1 MQVRF
6 LPRTPE
12 KTSMRILH
20 FSDIHFWRLFPGWD
34 FYYPKRFLGLSN
46 LLLSRRRHFPKDLAE
61 SVMRSICEQEA
72 DYVLFSGDLTTM
84 SLESEFRDAA
94 SAFAPL
100 YDKWGE
106 NLVLIPGNHDRYSP
120 RSVRS
125 GFYEKYFPR
134 GFPGPG
140 KRIFSKRLD
149 TNLSLIGFDASRPF
163 MVRSNGLFDEALEK
177 DLDSEFIVHKES
189 SDRIILMGH
198 FPYAYPSEQ
207 PPRWNHK
214 LLRDEA
220 LSELISRHEPIA
232 YIHGHKHVRWC
243 VKDSRTPKTI
253 CLNAGPAGMRS
264 GSPDKRA
271 GWVTFDVS
279 EEGKISEIT
288 KVHLS
293 SDGELLSEALTEEE
307 DSNA

>member
-1 MQVRF
+1 M
-6 LPRTPE
+6 
-12 KTSMRILH
+12 SMRILH

-46 LLLSRRRHFPKDLAE
+46 LLLSRRRHFPRSLAKAVITAI
-61 SVMRSICEQEA
+61 SEQEA

-134 GFPGPG
+134 GFPGSG
-140 KRIFSKRLD
+140 KRVFSKRLD
-149 TNLSLIGFDASRPF
+149 ANLSLIGFDASRPF
-163 MVRSNGLFDEALEK
+163 MVRSNGLFDEALEEE
-177 DLDSEFIVHKES
+177 LDSELITQRGPNERV
-189 SDRIILMGH
+189 ILMGH
-198 FPYAYPSEQ
+198 FPYSYPPGQ
-207 PPRWNHK
+207 PSRWDHK
-214 LLRDEA
+214 LLREEVLA
-220 LSELISRHEPIA
+220 ELISRHEPIA
-232 YIHGHKHVRWC
+232 YLHGHKHVRWC

-253 CLNAGPAGMRS
+253 CLNAGPAGMS
-264 GSPDKRA
+264 SDSPDKRA

-279 EEGKISEIT
+279 EEGKISELT
-288 KVHLS
+288 KVHLLPG
-293 SDGELLSEALTEEE
+293 GELFSEALTEQEG
-307 DSNA
+307 SIP